1 MNRGSSLWIALVLGI
16 SSLLYGFLGARD
28 TATSRNSQATTDK
41 FLTGFTESLDAIQQN
56 YVDAVDP
63 EKLVYNAIKNMLHG
77 LDPHSS
83 FFDPKEFARIRE
95 EQHSR
100 FFGVGIHIRPLAQS
114 RGRIAIVAP
123 PEPGTPAE
131 KSGLRAGDIITQI
144 NGEPTDEWTMDDV
157 INHLRG
163 PRRSA
168 VELTVDRAGVK
179 DPLQFKV
186 ERDEVPLK
194 AISYSFEIKPG
205 IGYIKMDR
213 FSESS
218 AEELSEKLQDLG
230 MDTLS
235 GLILDLRDNPGGLLN
250 QAIEVTDFF
259 VPSGDVIV
267 STRGRTENAEHLYRA
282 PGRENIK
289 APLVVLINRRSAS
302 ASEIVAGALQD
313 HDRALIVGETSF
325 GKGLVQTVY
334 SLENDTGL
342 ALTTA
347 RYYTPS
353 GRLIQRSYSR
363 STFEY
368 CYMNADDAAESAG
381 SPGEREIRH
390 TDGGRIVYG
399 GGGVTPDVIEHAAEL
414 NRFEALLASKASF
427 FQFIRNR
434 NSGTEPSAAAIPSSS
449 GRPADFNVT
458 ETVLADFEQFLRDQ
472 HVEFTHED
480 VNRNLEY
487 IRRGIQ
493 QCFANAVSGL
503 QEGYRIQVWGDAVVL
518 KALEVMP
525 EAKAL
530 LASRKASPAAREFA
544 N

>member
-1 MNRGSSLWIALVLGI
+1 MKRGSSIWIALVLVL
-16 SSLLYGFLGARD
+16 SSLLYGFLGTST
-28 TATSRNSQATTDK
+28 TATSQSPLATTDK
-41 FLTGFTESLDAIQQN
+41 FLAGFTESLDAIQRN
-56 YVDAVDP
+56 YVEKVDP
-63 EKLVYNAIKNMLHG
+63 EALVYSAIKNMLHG

-114 RGRIAIVAP
+114 RGRIAIIAP

-131 KSGLRAGDIITQI
+131 KSGLRAGDIITRI
-144 NGEPTDEWTMDDV
+144 NGEPTDDWTLDDV

-163 PRRSA
+163 PRRST
-168 VELTVDRAGVK
+168 VELTVDRAGVAE
-179 DPLQFKV
+179 PLQFKV
-186 ERDEVPLK
+186 ARDEVPLK

-218 AEELSEKLQDLG
+218 AQELRQKLQDLG
-230 MDTLS
+230 MDNLA

-267 STRGRTENAEHLYRA
+267 STRGRAVSGEHQYRA
-282 PGRENIK
+282 PGRRK
-289 APLVVLINRRSAS
+289 LQVPLVVLINRRSAS

-353 GRLIQRSYSR
+353 GRLIQRNYSN

-368 CYMNADDAAESAG
+368 YYMNPDDAAGLAASSG
-381 SPGEREIRH
+381 NREIRH
-390 TDGGRIVYG
+390 TDNGRIVYG
-399 GGGVTPDVIEHAAEL
+399 GGGVTPDVVEHVGEL
-414 NRFEALLASKASF
+414 NRFEALLASKDSF
-427 FQFIRNR
+427 FQFVRNR
-434 NSGTEPSAAAIPSSS
+434 NSGVEPPVAINPSSS
-449 GRPADFNVT
+449 ARPADFKVT
-458 ETVLADFEQFLRDQ
+458 ENVLADFEQFLREQ
-472 HVEFTHED
+472 HVECTHED
-480 VNRNLEY
+480 VKRNLEY
-487 IRRGIQ
+487 VTRGIQ
-493 QCFANAVSGL
+493 QYVANAASGL
-503 QEGYRIQVWGDAVVL
+503 QEGYRIQVRGDAVIL

-530 LASRKASPAAREFA
+530 MASGKASPAARESA